1 MKTFT
6 NLSSAGQELIDL
18 AIRARVNEQVARE
31 NRMYALAKEHMGEE
45 HGLLSALTVVEDI
58 TFAEAYALE
67 VDRII
72 ASNRA
77 WLLHEDAA

>member
-6 NLSSAGQELIDL
+6 NLSSAGQELIDR
-18 AIRARVNEQVARE
+18 AIRARVNERVARDGHM
-31 NRMYALAKEHMGEE
+31 RALANEHRGEE
-45 HGLLSALTVVEDI
+45 YGLLSALSLVEHI

-77 WLLHEDAA
+77 WLLEDAA